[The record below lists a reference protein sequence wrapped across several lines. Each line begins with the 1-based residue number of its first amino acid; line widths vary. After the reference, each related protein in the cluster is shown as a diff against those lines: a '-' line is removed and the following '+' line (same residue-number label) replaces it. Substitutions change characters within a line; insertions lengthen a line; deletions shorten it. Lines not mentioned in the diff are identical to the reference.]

1 MVIGLTW
8 YTEDSW
14 AEVKASATDPE
25 SFEASF
31 AQWKAVAVA
40 ARRDEIIAVAIQ
52 CFQSRGFART
62 SISDLVAAS
71 GLSAGAIYGNFP
83 GGKDEIFVAAATKIL
98 HTRRSELEARR
109 TERTLSPGEVM
120 ATLIEGISS
129 EQISHVLPQLWGEA
143 AVDPD
148 IRVLVQGVFLQLR
161 RTVVD
166 AIAAW
171 AREKPEKVDGDP
183 EAWAERAAPVI
194 LSTAPGFILQQ
205 ALLPDF
211 DAATYLAAL
220 PDVLPR

>member
-1 MVIGLTW
+1 MERHSAYSNPGP
-8 YTEDSW
+8 Y
-14 AEVKASATDPE
+14 AS
-25 SFEASF
+25 
-31 AQWKAVAVA
+31 
-40 ARRDEIIAVAIQ
+40 
-52 CFQSRGFART
+52 
-62 SISDLVAAS
+62 LV
-71 GLSAGAIYGNFP
+71 
-83 GGKDEIFVAAATKIL
+83 
-98 HTRRSELEARR
+98 
-109 TERTLSPGEVM
+109 
-120 ATLIEGISS
+120 
-129 EQISHVLPQLWGEA
+129 A

>member
-1 MVIGLTW
+1 MPKV
-8 YTEDSW
+8 TE
-14 AEVKASATDPE
+14 EYRR
-25 SFEASF
+25 
-31 AQWKAVAVA
+31 

-129 EQISHVLPQLWGEA
+129 EQISHVLPQLWGES